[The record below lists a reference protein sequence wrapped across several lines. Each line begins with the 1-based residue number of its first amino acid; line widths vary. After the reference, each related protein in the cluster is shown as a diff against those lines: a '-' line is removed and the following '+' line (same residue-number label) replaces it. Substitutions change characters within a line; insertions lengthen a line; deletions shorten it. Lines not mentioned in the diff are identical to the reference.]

1 MGVSKLSEIVALGF
15 EELITEGDT
24 REIGKFLAF
33 PTERIIAPQW
43 LRDECGIETVKS
55 PDDEEG
61 QQEKY
66 DRLSLSSRRLRI
78 QVKHRGGNSLH
89 MEQTRRT
96 TGKNAEAGAKNGQVR
111 YSIDSFDVVLFI
123 IPNGYDDISSW
134 EYLAIPSY
142 ELEDKNMPG
151 YCVGS
156 VPAKIRRKYTG
167 RAKEVLIELNNAKR
181 IH

>member
-1 MGVSKLSEIVALGF
+1 MGVSTLSEIVALGF
-15 EELITEGDT
+15 EELIKEGDT

-43 LRDECGIETVKS
+43 LRDVCNIETIQS
-55 PDDEEG
+55 PDDSEG

-66 DRLSLSSRRLRI
+66 DRLTISGRVRI
-78 QVKHRGGNSLH
+78 QIKYRGGNTLH

-96 TGKNAEAGAKNGQVR
+96 TGKNASNGAKNGQVR
-111 YSIDSFDVVLFI
+111 YAVDSFDVILFI
-123 IPNGYDDISSW
+123 IPKGHEDISEW

-151 YCVGS
+151 FCVGQ
-156 VPAKIRRKYTG
+156 VPAVLRRKYEG
-167 RAKEVLIELNNAKR
+167 RAKEVITNLENQRVQNW
-181 IH
+181 

>member
-43 LRDECGIETVKS
+43 LREECKIENDKS
-55 PDDEEG
+55 PDDNEG

-66 DRLSLSSRRLRI
+66 DRLSDKGLRI
-78 QVKHRGGNSLH
+78 QVKFRGGKTLH

-96 TGKNAEAGAKNGQVR
+96 TGKNATAGSKNGQVR
-111 YSIDSFDVVLFI
+111 YAVDSFDVILFI
-123 IPNGYDDISSW
+123 VPKGHEDISEW
-134 EYLAIPSY
+134 EYLAIPSS
-142 ELEDKNMPG
+142 ELEDTNMPG

-156 VPAKIRRKYTG
+156 VPASIRRKYTG
-167 RAKEVLIELNNAKR
+167 CAKEVLVSLNNAK
-181 IH
+181 

>member
-43 LRDECGIETVKS
+43 LREVCNIETVQS
-55 PDDEEG
+55 PDDSEG

-66 DRLSLSSRRLRI
+66 DRLSVKGRTRI
-78 QVKHRGGNSLH
+78 QVKYRGGNTLH

-96 TGKNAEAGAKNGQVR
+96 TGKNANQGAKNGQVR
-111 YSIDSFDVVLFI
+111 YSVNSFDVVLFI
-123 IPNGYDDISSW
+123 IPKDYEDISNW

-142 ELEDKNMPG
+142 ELEDSKMPG
-151 YCVGS
+151 YCVGR
-156 VPAKIRRKYTG
+156 VPAVLRRKYTG
-167 RAKEVLIELNNAKR
+167 KAKEVITSIENKR
-181 IH
+181 VQDR

>member
-1 MGVSKLSEIVALGF
+1 MGVSVLSEIVALGF
-15 EELITEGDT
+15 EELIAEGDT

-43 LRDECGIETVKS
+43 LRNECGIENDKS
-55 PDDEEG
+55 PDDADG

-66 DRLSLSSRRLRI
+66 DRLSSKGLRI

-96 TGKNAEAGAKNGQVR
+96 SGKNATAGAKNGQVR
-111 YSIDSFDVVLFI
+111 YSVDSFDVVLFI
-123 IPNGYDDISSW
+123 IPNGYDDISNW
-134 EYLAIPSY
+134 EYLAIPSK

-156 VPAKIRRKYTG
+156 VPASIRRKYTG
-167 RAKEVLIELNNAKR
+167 LAKEVLISLNNAK
-181 IH
+181 